1 MTKQLLTQEELQQI
15 KGIKEEILNVASSF
29 GELEYQRTIVELEH
43 QRLVDQVKSIKERE
57 QAILKSFGGK
67 YGDGIIN
74 LDTGEIDPR
83 S

>member
-57 QAILKSFGGK
+57 QS
-67 YGDGIIN
+67 
-74 LDTGEIDPR
+74 TEMV
-83 S
+83 